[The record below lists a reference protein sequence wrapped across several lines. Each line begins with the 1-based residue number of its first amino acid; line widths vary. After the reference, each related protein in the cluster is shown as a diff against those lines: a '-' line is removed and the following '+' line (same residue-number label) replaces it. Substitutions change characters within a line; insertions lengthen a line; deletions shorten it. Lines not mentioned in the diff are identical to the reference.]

1 MNKMNFHRLLRGLC
15 FALAFLMFGCN
26 STSNIDGSYTSSSD
40 EVYMGNYYELDDF
53 KDIVI
58 GESTFDDVYVVAP
71 TESMQ
76 ATSYGGVCQYP
87 LENGGFLRIKFF
99 GKDLVVGD
107 IEEIFLP

>member
-1 MNKMNFHRLLRGLC
+1 MNKMNFRRLFMGLC

-26 STSNIDGSYTSSSD
+26 STSNIDSSCN
-40 EVYMGNYYELDDF
+40 EVCMDDYYEVDDF

-58 GESTFDDVYVVAP
+58 GESTFNDVHIVAP
-71 TESMQ
+71 AESMQ

-87 LENGGFLRIKFF
+87 LENGGYLSIKFF

-107 IEEIFLP
+107 IEEICLP